1 MESFTRK
8 LPRSRFPQTNLCQ
21 PLGGGIHMPVDFYA
35 AFFNLTADARAEF
48 EFLVEDDDTL
58 ENTVADCADL
68 WRGKMRV
75 IYQDPILCRHVFLA
89 RSTLI
94 AAKGG
99 IKNGYGCQVAAAFA
113 LYLCDRIER
122 RVRELDF
129 EANQH
134 SIFENES

>member
-1 MESFTRK
+1 
-8 LPRSRFPQTNLCQ
+8 
-21 PLGGGIHMPVDFYA
+21 MPIDFYA
-35 AFFNLTADARAEF
+35 VFFNLSGDARAEF
-48 EFLVEDDDTL
+48 EFLVEDDDIL
-58 ENTVADCADL
+58 ENTVADCANL
-68 WRGKMRV
+68 WRDKMRV

>member
-48 EFLVEDDDTL
+48 DFLVEEDYTL
-58 ENTVADCADL
+58 ESTIEHCADL

-75 IYQDPILCRHVFLA
+75 SYQDPILCRHMFLA
-89 RSTLI
+89 RSALI
-94 AAKGG
+94 ATKEG
-99 IKNGYGCQVAAAFA
+99 IKNGCGCQVAAAFA
-113 LYLCDRIER
+113 FYLCDRIER
-122 RVRELDF
+122 RVHELDSEDKQPSF
-129 EANQH
+129 SEY
-134 SIFENES
+134 ES